1 MFITALPVLASG
13 SIYWYCSFDW
23 FLFVDKMATNYSIG
37 SDDESSSAVSDIDE
51 EYEVGNLFARRAMQG
66 YQGEPEVSTVI
77 ILYIIKA
84 ERFISR

>member
-1 MFITALPVLASG
+1 
-13 SIYWYCSFDW
+13 
-23 FLFVDKMATNYSIG
+23 MATNYSIG

-51 EYEVGNLFARRAMQG
+51 EYEVGNLFVRRAMQG

-77 ILYIIKA
+77 NLYIIKA

>member
-1 MFITALPVLASG
+1 MFVMYHSLR
-13 SIYWYCSFDW
+13 F
-23 FLFVDKMATNYSIG
+23 
-37 SDDESSSAVSDIDE
+37 AVSDIDE

-84 ERFISR
+84 ERSSQHFKIGVTHKL